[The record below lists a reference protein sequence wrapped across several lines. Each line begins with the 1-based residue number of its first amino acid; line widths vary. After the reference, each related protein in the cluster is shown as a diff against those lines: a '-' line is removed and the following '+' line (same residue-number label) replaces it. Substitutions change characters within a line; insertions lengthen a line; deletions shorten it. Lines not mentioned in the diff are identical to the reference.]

1 MTYKRLEALLKEG
14 FDLDSEYSTV
24 ERKWMDILLK
34 MFAVS
39 ILIGALLFYT
49 IYFLKCKKKVM
60 KCDSKKSL
68 RLILFLS
75 CSLLLEQIE
84 NTVL

>member
-1 MTYKRLEALLKEG
+1 MTYKRLETLLKEG

-39 ILIGALLFYT
+39 ILIGALFYT

-60 KCDSKKSL
+60 KCDSKKRL